1 MDAYS
6 PIPAVILAI
15 DPGAT
20 SGWAL
25 YSADRCIAS
34 GIAKTHEQR
43 VMAIEI
49 AQTEETRAKLR
60 LIVVAE
66 KWSPGGRWYTA
77 TMTGIGAAWGMWQAA
92 LEACEVPKVRV
103 VRVYPQA
110 WRSRVLTGRRGVK
123 TEVWDLMAQRRARQE
138 VGHDVGDDEADAIC
152 MGAWALRAEAVRAKV
167 EKKGRAARKA
177 AKRQT

>member
-77 TMTGIGAAWGMWQAA
+77 TMTGMLTKPSAGPA
-92 LEACEVPKVRV
+92 LGWNQLLASTLEGNGPHIAIPT
-103 VRVYPQA
+103 PI
-110 WRSRVLTGRRGVK
+110 SRPN
-123 TEVWDLMAQRRARQE
+123 
-138 VGHDVGDDEADAIC
+138 
-152 MGAWALRAEAVRAKV
+152 
-167 EKKGRAARKA
+167 AAR
-177 AKRQT
+177 TT